1 MSLSQ
6 RLQLELITT
15 DVPIW
20 CGSAHG
26 VRTIH
31 SRDTTHAST
40 LASRLA
46 DAISYR
52 KQLDACITAM
62 ARVLDEGETVEENAA
77 RIAAE
82 DADPQAAATRM
93 GWYRIED
100 FAQLCDKSETGFYNR
115 IANCRGQIVKPD
127 AAAVPHLLGTK
138 WKKYPE
144 RSEFWGDYFRF
155 AETWEEAL
163 RRARVDE
170 TEARRKG
177 VK

>member
-26 VRTIH
+26 IRTML
-31 SRDTTHAST
+31 SRDTTHASI

-52 KQLDACITAM
+52 KQLDACIAAM
-62 ARVLDEGETVEENAA
+62 ARVLDEGETAEEQAA

-100 FAQLCDKSETGFYNR
+100 FAQLCDKSDSGFYGR
-115 IANCRGQIVKPD
+115 ISGCTGQIVQPEPLKLER
-127 AAAVPHLLGTK
+127 LLGTG
-138 WKKYPE
+138 WRQYPE
-144 RSEFWGDYFRF
+144 RFEAWQDHFRF
-155 AETWEEAL
+155 AKTWAEAL
-163 RRARVDE
+163 QRARIDE

-177 VK
+177 AA